1 MFPSRLSLL
10 ARLALMAALL
20 APAAS
25 ARALD
30 VNLADAAQLAHLK
43 GLGPATAERI
53 VRERE
58 RGGPYQSPQD
68 LAERVRGIGARKLQG
83 LQEAGLTV
91 GPASAAPA
99 PREPARAANR
109 PGTRPAT
116 PARRP

>member
-1 MFPSRLSLL
+1 MSLSRLSLL
-10 ARLALMAALL
+10 ARVTLAAALL

-30 VNLADAAQLAHLK
+30 VNLADAAQLTHLK

-58 RGGPYQSPQD
+58 RGGPYLSPQD

-91 GPASAAPA
+91 GPAGAASASPEAARPAGRPGARPAAPS
-99 PREPARAANR
+99 
-109 PGTRPAT
+109 
-116 PARRP
+116 RRP